1 MTTKEITLPVTGMT
15 CAMCVKNVE
24 RSLKRADGVAEV
36 SVNLAT
42 EQAKVRFDDSAVKT
56 KDLVARLENSG
67 YGVAA
72 ATIDLPITGMTCAMC
87 EKNVARALNR
97 ADGVLSASVN
107 LATEKASVSY
117 LPGLT
122 RRRDLVAAV
131 ERAGYGVIDS
141 SALDAPEDAEAA
153 ARQAEI
159 DRQARLVKI
168 GAAFTIPLTAL
179 SMTRHFMR
187 QIPALMDNFAW
198 LADDIW
204 LFVFGALATPVM
216 FLLGRQFVS
225 GAARS
230 LNIRLFTGLL
240 GDGRQHERD
249 AHSHNHHDHGHGDH
263 GAANMD
269 LLVAMGS
276 SAAYL
281 YGIIVL
287 LGIVFGFSD
296 VVGKSDYF
304 ESAAVIL
311 TLITLGKLLEARA
324 KGRTSAAIKKLMGL
338 APKTATLLSNGKEKA
353 IPIDEVAPGNL
364 LLVKPGERIPV
375 DATVTDGRSAV
386 NESMLTGESLP
397 VDKSVAAQV
406 YGGTINQQGRLVIE
420 AQRVGRDTILA
431 QIIRLVE
438 QAQASKAPIQ
448 AVADRVLSVI
458 VPAVIV
464 LALLTLFGWLTIGGA
479 GLPQAI
485 LNMIAVLVIA
495 CPCALGLATP
505 TAIMVGT
512 GRGAENGILFR
523 DSEALER
530 AAALTAILIDKTGTI
545 TQGKPSVTEIL
556 PAPGSDEHTL
566 LQYSASAESVSEHP
580 LASALVNAA
589 KARGIQP
596 LPLDDFEAHPGRGLS
611 ATIKDRALTIG
622 SPNFLRAQAIDL
634 GPLAADISRLQS
646 RGQTVVL
653 LALDETLTG
662 AIAIGDQLKPSS
674 AAAIKS
680 LQTGGHTVTLI
691 TGDNQQTAAAIAR
704 EVGIKRVMAE
714 VLPADKADAVKGLQ
728 NEGAVVAMVGDGIN
742 DAPALAQADV
752 GFAIGGGTD
761 IAIEAGDIT
770 LVGGDLQALPAALD
784 LSKATLRTIHQNL
797 FWAFIYNIVLIP
809 VAMLGGLLPM
819 FAAAAMAFSS
829 VFVVSNSLRLRGR
842 RPSK

>member
-1 MTTKEITLPVTGMT
+1 MKSKQITLPVTGMT

-24 RSLKRADGVAEV
+24 RSLKRADGVADV

-42 EQAKVRFDDSAVKT
+42 EKATVDYDADRVSEGELIK
-56 KDLVARLENSG
+56 RLEGAG
-67 YGVAA
+67 YGVVAA
-72 ATIDLPITGMTCAMC
+72 SIDLPITGMTCAMC
-87 EKNVARALNR
+87 QKNVERALNR
-97 ADGVLSASVN
+97 AEGVVNANVN
-107 LATEKASVSY
+107 LASEKATVSY
-117 LPGLT
+117 LPGTT
-122 RRRDLVAAV
+122 RRRDLIAAV
-131 ERAGYGVIDS
+131 EQAGYGVIDT
-141 SALDAPEDAEAA
+141 AGTEAPEDAEAA

-159 DRQARLVKI
+159 DRQTRLVKI
-168 GAAFTIPLTAL
+168 GALFTIPLTLL
-179 SMTRHFMR
+179 SMIRHFTH
-187 QIPALMDNFAW
+187 QIPFLMDNFAF
-198 LADDIW
+198 LLDDIW
-204 LFVFGALATPVM
+204 LFIFAAMATPVV

-225 GAARS
+225 GAIRS

-240 GDGRQHERD
+240 GDGRQHERG
-249 AHSHNHHDHGHGDH
+249 AHSHDHHDHGHGDH
-263 GAANMD
+263 GGANMD

-276 SAAYL
+276 SAAYV

-296 VVGKSDYF
+296 VVGKNDYF

-338 APKTATLLSNGKEKA
+338 APKTATLIRDGKEKQ
-353 IPIDEVAPGNL
+353 IPIDDVAQGDL

-375 DATVTDGRSAV
+375 DAVVTDGRSAV
-386 NESMLTGESLP
+386 DESMLTGESLP
-397 VDKSVAAQV
+397 VDKTADAEV

-420 AQRVGRDTILA
+420 AQRVGRDTVLA

-448 AVADRVLSVI
+448 AVADRVLSYI
-458 VPAVIV
+458 VPGVIV
-464 LALLTLFGWLTIGGA
+464 LALLTLLGWLTIGGA
-479 GLPQAI
+479 SLPAAI

-530 AAALTAILIDKTGTI
+530 AAKLSTILLDKTGTI

-556 PAPGSDEHTL
+556 PAPNFDEHTL
-566 LQYSASAESVSEHP
+566 LQFSASAESVSEHP
-580 LASALVNAA
+580 LASAVVNAA

-611 ATIKDRALTIG
+611 ATVADRTVLIG
-622 SPNFLRAQAIDL
+622 SPKFLRAQAIDL
-634 GPLAADISRLQS
+634 SLLEADIKRLQN
-646 RGQTVVL
+646 RGHTVVL
-653 LALDETLTG
+653 LALDETLAG
-662 AIAIGDQLKPSS
+662 AIAIGDQLKPNS
-674 AAAIKS
+674 AAAIQS
-680 LQTGGHTVTLI
+680 LKADGLTVTLI
-691 TGDNQQTAAAIAR
+691 TGDNQGTAAAIAR
-704 EVGIKRVMAE
+704 EVGIERVLAE
-714 VLPADKADAVKGLQ
+714 VLPADKAGAVAGLQ
-728 NEGAVVAMVGDGIN
+728 AEGARVAMVGDGIN

-761 IAIEAGDIT
+761 IAIEAADVT
-770 LVGGDLQALPAALD
+770 LVRGDLRAVGGAIAL
-784 LSKATLRTIHQNL
+784 SRATLRAIHQNL

-829 VFVVSNSLRLRGR
+829 VFVVSNSLRLRGKR
-842 RPSK
+842 LAA